1 MQQIGHF
8 KGRWPGRARVSSR
21 AAATEIQGEQ
31 LGLVG
36 PKVNSGG
43 AEERRTLRV
52 IRTLENLER
61 FPGDCEILESGGLD
75 DRFELCF
82 QQAAGNSP
90 GP

>member
-1 MQQIGHF
+1 VARPGAGFEPRRGHG
-8 KGRWPGRARVSSR
+8 KS
-21 AAATEIQGEQ
+21 GEK

-43 AEERRTLRV
+43 AEQRRTLRM
-52 IRTLENLER
+52 IRTLENFER

-82 QQAAGNSP
+82 QQAACNSP